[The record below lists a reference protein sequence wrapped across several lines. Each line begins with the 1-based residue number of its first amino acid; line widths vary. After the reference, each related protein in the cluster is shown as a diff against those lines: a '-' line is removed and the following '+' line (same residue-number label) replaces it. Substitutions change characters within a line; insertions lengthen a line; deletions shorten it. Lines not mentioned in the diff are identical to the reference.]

1 MRARRGLGTGRTAA
15 RATAPTP
22 GQEATAEVAATEVAA
37 TEVAATEVA
46 EAVVAAAEGLDEPTT
61 ALASIGH
68 HGPMEPERIAA
79 LSALGRIAIG
89 TTALAA
95 PGLVGRLWLGAG
107 GSGPEAKLLMRALG
121 ARDLAL
127 GIGLRAALKH
137 GAPVRGWLEGGALA
151 DAVDCGATLAARGS
165 LPPVG
170 RLLVAGIA
178 GSAVVT
184 GTWLA
189 RTLGTGAPSPHP

>member
-1 MRARRGLGTGRTAA
+1 MRAGRGPGTGRIAA
-15 RATAPTP
+15 RATAATP
-22 GQEATAEVAATEVAA
+22 GQEATAEVAATEAA
-37 TEVAATEVA
+37 AA
-46 EAVVAAAEGLDEPTT
+46 EATAEVVAAAEGLDEPHDA
-61 ALASIGH
+61 ALASMGH

-95 PGLVGRLWLGAG
+95 PGLLGRLWLGAG
-107 GSGPEAKLLMRALG
+107 GSSPEAKLLMRALG

-127 GIGLRAALKH
+127 GIGLRAALKR
-137 GAPVRGWLEGGALA
+137 GAPVRGWLEGGAVA

-165 LPPVG
+165 IPPVS
-170 RLLVAGIA
+170 RLVVAGIA
-178 GSAVVT
+178 GSAVAT

-189 RTLGTGAPSPHP
+189 RTLGTGAPPPHP

>member
-1 MRARRGLGTGRTAA
+1 MAA
-15 RATAPTP
+15 TEAAAA
-22 GQEATAEVAATEVAA
+22 EATAEVA
-37 TEVAATEVA
+37 
-46 EAVVAAAEGLDEPTT
+46 AAAEGLDEPHDA
-61 ALASIGH
+61 ALVSIGH

-89 TTALAA
+89 ATALAV

-107 GSGPEAKLLMRALG
+107 GSSPEAKLLMRALG

-127 GIGLRAALKH
+127 GVGLRAALKR
-137 GAPVRGWLEGGALA
+137 GAPVRGWLEGGAVA

-165 LPPVG
+165 IPPVS
-170 RLLVAGIA
+170 RLVVAGIA
-178 GSAVVT
+178 GSAVAG

-189 RTLGTGAPSPHP
+189 RTLGTGAPPPHP